1 MSVAYFCSLCTG
13 GHEGYSVVDLWNHI
27 LIRHVCPGW
36 SKFNGQ
42 VKTKCLLKFHYDR
55 VNNQQRI
62 CTNRSPRNIDCAI
75 CKSRYQ
81 FTDEYV
87 DCVRKHNENELKFP
101 TDDEDLLL
109 CFAESVEARQKI
121 SENPSETSSN
131 DSSGEV
137 PSDNNSQSSTEVK
150 DGVKGDFPED
160 DDDDI
165 FVDVVEQIK
174 SGIQTE
180 VIESTKKA
188 DTITES
194 NGTFPDDED
203 DDIFLQMPIQQ
214 PTEDS
219 NKERE
224 IVTEPAV
231 QEPVDS
237 AQNVSLNIHDAIA
250 SNMIIDDS
258 NSMKS
263 SIDDKNSTN
272 NGMDSQDD
280 VLLDGCADMVEEL
293 VQHEPVEDVQ
303 RMLNGKI
310 NFLMIIS
317 SFYLLFSQYSLFYSL
332 KIILLIFF
340 YHKTNFANF
349 CKFAIHNL
357 QKYFFAKVVFFRETN
372 K

>member
-13 GHEGYSVVDLWNHI
+13 GHESYSVVDLWNHI

-131 DSSGEV
+131 DSSGQV
-137 PSDNNSQSSTEVK
+137 TSDNNSQSSTEVK
-150 DGVKGDFPED
+150 DGVNGDFPED

-165 FVDVVEQIK
+165 FVDVVEQVK

-180 VIESTKKA
+180 VIDSTKKA
-188 DTITES
+188 DNITES

-219 NKERE
+219 NEDLA
-224 IVTEPAV
+224 IVTEPTV
-231 QEPVDS
+231 QEPVVS
-237 AQNVSLNIHDAIA
+237 AQSVSLNIHDALG

-258 NSMKS
+258 NSMLSSVDDKKS
-263 SIDDKNSTN
+263 SE

-280 VLLDGCADMVEEL
+280 VLLDGCANMVEEL
-293 VQHEPVEDVQ
+293 VQHEQVEDVQ

-310 NFLMIIS
+310 NFFINYFFFI
-317 SFYLLFSQYSLFYSL
+317 FLLFSHKSLFYS
-332 KIILLIFF
+332 
-340 YHKTNFANF
+340 
-349 CKFAIHNL
+349 
-357 QKYFFAKVVFFRETN
+357 
-372 K
+372 